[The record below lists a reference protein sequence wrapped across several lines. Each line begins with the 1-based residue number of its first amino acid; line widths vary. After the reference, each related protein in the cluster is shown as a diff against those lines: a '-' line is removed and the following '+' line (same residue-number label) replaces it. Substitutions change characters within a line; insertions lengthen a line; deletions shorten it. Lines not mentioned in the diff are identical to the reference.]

1 MSEKKKNL
9 KDVVLEFEPTE
20 VDVTQKNS
28 LKMLRY
34 WAMKTA
40 KESFW
45 ILVTYSIWAWLL
57 LYSFDRAGYSG
68 LAISITIA
76 LLYRLS
82 RIESAIKGK
91 RL

>member
-1 MSEKKKNL
+1 MTGKKKNL

-68 LAISITIA
+68 LAIS
-76 LLYRLS
+76 LGV
-82 RIESAIKGK
+82 AIIYKLDSVAK
-91 RL
+91 VRK